1 MAEEVGFDAVFAWLG
16 ELERELLGPVAAGR
30 VARDCADLVRRVV
43 AVAGFATCE
52 AIEAE
57 TPRERIRGEKIGG
70 NETQT

>member
-1 MAEEVGFDAVFAWLG
+1 
-16 ELERELLGPVAAGR
+16 
-30 VARDCADLVRRVV
+30 V

-57 TPRERIRGEKIGG
+57 TRRERIRGEKIGA